1 MDSNVA
7 LPDED
12 EVKSLSQ
19 RPSPPPAPR
28 PVRPFLTRARAGFP
42 VAVLD
47 SGVSIPHLAHALRS
61 IWPEPVDSIEVRVSG
76 RVIAELDGFFSDGAR
91 LVAGAV
97 GDDGLLKVRE
107 AAVSAHV
114 EKALAA
120 EKPTPVLL
128 QNSKGRGPFKRDVA
142 AGGLGWLTRVAQEGD
157 GEQLDIVINGV
168 ACRVK
173 CTNSFEAVHVS
184 SFERGAFYTF
194 AALMGFL
201 VMANLR

>member
-1 MDSNVA
+1 M
-7 LPDED
+7 
-12 EVKSLSQ
+12 
-19 RPSPPPAPR
+19 
-28 PVRPFLTRARAGFP
+28 
-42 VAVLD
+42 
-47 SGVSIPHLAHALRS
+47 
-61 IWPEPVDSIEVRVSG
+61 SG

-128 QNSKGRGPFKRDVA
+128 EMVRGPSKRGPSKRDVD
-142 AGGLGWLTRVAQEGD
+142 AGSVGWLTRVAKMGD
-157 GEQLDIVINGV
+157 GEQLAIVINGV

-173 CTNSFEAVHVS
+173 CTNSFKAVHLS
-184 SFERGAFYTF
+184 SFEQGAFYTF
-194 AALMGFL
+194 AAFMTFV
-201 VMANLR
+201 VMANLTGFTKP

>member
-1 MDSNVA
+1 MSWA
-7 LPDED
+7 LWDKAD
-12 EVKSLSQ
+12 VDAATGA
-19 RPSPPPAPR
+19 PA
-28 PVRPFLTRARAGFP
+28 
-42 VAVLD
+42 
-47 SGVSIPHLAHALRS
+47 
-61 IWPEPVDSIEVRVSG
+61 
-76 RVIAELDGFFSDGAR
+76 
-91 LVAGAV
+91 
-97 GDDGLLKVRE
+97 GDPL
-107 AAVSAHV
+107 
-114 EKALAA
+114 
-120 EKPTPVLL
+120 
-128 QNSKGRGPFKRDVA
+128 VA